1 MNEIYKQF
9 RELKSFII
17 LWMTQSLS
25 ALGSS
30 MTAFALII
38 WSYEQKG
45 SALSTALLAVC
56 SYIPYVLVSIFAGAL
71 SDRWDKRRT
80 MLACDCFAAMST
92 VSVLLLLK
100 TGHLLIWHLYI
111 INALNG
117 LMNTLQR
124 PASEVATSL
133 LTPPKHYQKVS
144 GMLSFSNSLINV
156 LTPIIASALLA
167 FGKIDSVI
175 IFDLV
180 TFAIA
185 FLTLFLFV
193 RIPGIKRED
202 AATKETV
209 LTSAICGLSYLK
221 KNRGIL
227 DLILFL
233 SAINLSASIYNAAL
247 PAMLLSRQNG
257 GETALGMVNACAG
270 IAMLTGSLILSF
282 SPAPKSRIRVIF
294 NTLLFSMS
302 TENILLSLGRTPLVW
317 CSAAVLGWVFVPIM
331 SGNMDVILRSKIPV
345 SMQGRV
351 YSARNSLQFFTIPI
365 GYFLGGFLI
374 DKLFEPFMADHA
386 ENQILTFLFGSQKG
400 AGAAMLF
407 MFLAVFGVVT
417 CVYFRFDRHI
427 WSLDQNDVETKSKL
441 T

>member
-1 MNEIYKQF
+1 MRNFNTYF
-9 RELKSFII
+9 RELKSFLI

-45 SALSTALLAVC
+45 SALSTAMLAVC
-56 SYIPYVLVSIFAGAL
+56 SYIPYVIMSIFAGAL
-71 SDRWDKRRT
+71 SDKWDKKRT
-80 MLACDCFAAMST
+80 MLVCDCFAAMCT

-100 TGHLLIWHLYI
+100 TGHLLVWHLYI

-117 LMNTLQR
+117 LMNTVQR

-133 LTPPKHYQKVS
+133 LTPKKHYQKVS
-144 GMLSFSNSLINV
+144 GMLSLSNSLINV
-156 LTPIIASALLA
+156 LTPVIASALLA
-167 FGKIDSVI
+167 FGGIDTVI
-175 IFDLV
+175 LFDLV
-180 TFAIA
+180 TFLIA
-185 FLTLFLFV
+185 FLTLALII
-193 RIPGIKRED
+193 RIPGIRRDETVK
-202 AATKETV
+202 KETV
-209 LTSAICGLSYLK
+209 FSSAMSGISYLK
-221 KNRGIL
+221 ENRGIL

-257 GETALGMVNACAG
+257 GATVLGMVNTCAG

-294 NTLLFSMS
+294 NALLFSMS
-302 TENILLSLGRTPLVW
+302 TENILLSLGRTTPVW
-317 CSAAVLGWVFVPIM
+317 CFAAVLGWIFVPIM

-351 YSARNSLQFFTIPI
+351 YSARNSLQFFTIPV

-374 DKLFEPFMADHA
+374 DKVFEPFMSHHTT
-386 ENQILTFLFGSQKG
+386 NRYLSFLFESGKGS
-400 AGAAMLF
+400 GAAMLF
-407 MFLAVFGVVT
+407 MFLAVFGVAT

-427 WSLDQNDVETKSKL
+427 WSLDKNDAESKSK
-441 T
+441 